1 MTFEAILK
9 IITAYVKTDITTFWP
24 LLVAIGPLF
33 SLTSGHTRL
42 INRGVTVQP
51 RSQLWPCYN
60 YIR

>member
-9 IITAYVKTDITTFWP
+9 IITAYVKTDIATFWP

-42 INRGVTVQP
+42 IHDRATQIPAVAM
-51 RSQLWPCYN
+51 L
-60 YIR
+60 